1 MLGAYVIA
9 TYTRL
14 LENPVNK
21 NIWRFVGLIGLLV
34 MITMSWHI
42 FFGIEKSPHSGMP
55 YGEKRRGYTQ
65 KLSEIKRIRRDNL
78 KGPWEV
84 VGEYIRL
91 QSTPEDKM
99 YVWGWYPGIYVQAQ
113 RFSPSPYAVMMP
125 RPTPQRLKEMI
136 TNLLADFEK
145 ERPKFIVDSRKRHV
159 PMERPP
165 YELWPIVPK
174 DFIGMKKAG
183 FLPSNKIVIDAYE
196 KGWSGF
202 LRKTFDEDEALRF
215 EVLKPFRDFVMN
227 NYRIVRMFGQHVLFE
242 LNTPPAN

>member
-34 MITMSWHI
+34 MIAMSWHI
-42 FFGIEKSPHSGMP
+42 FFGIEKSPHSGTP
-55 YGEKRRGYTQ
+55 YGEKRRGYAQ

-91 QSTPEDKM
+91 NSTPEDKM
-99 YVWGWYPGIYVQAQ
+99 YVWGWFPGIYVQAQ

-145 ERPKFIVDSRKRHV
+145 QRPKFIVDSRKRHV

-174 DFIGMKKAG
+174 DFIGMKKTG
-183 FLPSNKIVIDAYE
+183 FLPLNKIVIEAYD
-196 KGWSGF
+196 KSWSDL

-215 EVLKPFRDFVMN
+215 EVLKPFRNFVMN